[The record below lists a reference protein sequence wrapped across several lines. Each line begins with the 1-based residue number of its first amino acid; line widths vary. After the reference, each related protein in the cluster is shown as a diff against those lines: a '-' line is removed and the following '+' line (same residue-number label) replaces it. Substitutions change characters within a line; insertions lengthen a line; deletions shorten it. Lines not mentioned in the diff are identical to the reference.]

1 MIDGNAE
8 TLDAYGLTINAA
20 TGDISVT
27 DLVLLG
33 RKMTENNGGL
43 SIAVTA
49 EKACGT
55 KKELK
60 TEDEKQFMQ
69 PEMQGTR

>member
-1 MIDGNAE
+1 MRALIDGNAE
-8 TLDAYGLTINAA
+8 TLDAYGLTIKAA

-49 EKACGT
+49 EKAWRNQERT
-55 KKELK
+55 
-60 TEDEKQFMQ
+60 
-69 PEMQGTR
+69 